1 MSQFLH
7 EASIGSPEKPT
18 YGNKKAKK
26 KSGHCETKEKEKKQ
40 EKEAE
45 DGNY

>member
-7 EASIGSPEKPT
+7 EASIGSPEKPI
-18 YGNKKAKK
+18 YGNKKAK
-26 KSGHCETKEKEKKQ
+26 KSGHCETKEKKKQ
-40 EKEAE
+40 KKEAE